1 MSTELRPEGMAQA
14 PLADLERAL
23 IDAFLEARRL
33 DAAALAALPAAERDA
48 LLREASV
55 QASTKLAEID
65 ARSHYV
71 HDLHK

>member
-1 MSTELRPEGMAQA
+1 MSSELRPEGMIVA

-23 IDAFLEARRL
+23 IETFLQARGL
-33 DAAALAALPAAERDA
+33 DAAGLAALPEAERDA
-48 LLREASV
+48 ILKDASV
-55 QASTKLAEID
+55 HASTKLAEID